1 MYYLPS
7 FSKGRWKPAHCS
19 ALGVGPGV
27 GAGPSSSLLKPQDTA
42 GPSLSFAFLAS
53 VLRGLCVSVCVWGG
67 GKIPLSGL
75 EGLCVPFLSHPFSHY
90 RSLMVSLSYSLL

>member
-27 GAGPSSSLLKPQDTA
+27 GAGPSSSLLKLQDTA

-53 VLRGLCVSVCVWGG
+53 MLLGLCVSVCVWGG
-67 GKIPLSGL
+67 KIPLSGL
-75 EGLCVPFLSHPFSHY
+75 EVLCVPFLSHPFSHY